1 MRLKFCFKINRFDI
15 TAQEFK
21 TNHEE
26 RNNLLKINHEL
37 NDELTHW
44 KDKIRLNK
52 NWDCSKR
59 MSNQYEQIFSCRNP
73 LKKKPISRAYFK
85 LWEILMDFPIFEKIK
100 LNDNCPTSVHLA
112 EGPGGFIDCLVDYYK
127 EKRIIHDKIHGITLM
142 SNETKVPSW
151 KLNDSFLKRNNI
163 ELHDKI
169 SGNLYNSGVVEK
181 FIDNVRS
188 ISKNSS
194 FITADGGF
202 DFSSDFNNQENQ
214 NYRLMLSQIYCALS
228 LQKENG
234 FFILKVFDL
243 FSEKTIHLLHD
254 CLAFYKFMYIIKP
267 NTSRPANSEKYILF
281 CNYVD
286 NFDENHTRIL
296 EYMKTFIEK
305 NENDLVF
312 EPDYTKTCETLSFM
326 IFLQKI
332 TEYNV
337 YYTFKQISHIKKTL
351 SVSVNKER
359 MDHILNNNLDKC
371 KKWCSY
377 YLIR

>member
-1 MRLKFCFKINRFDI
+1 
-15 TAQEFK
+15 
-21 TNHEE
+21 
-26 RNNLLKINHEL
+26 
-37 NDELTHW
+37 
-44 KDKIRLNK
+44 
-52 NWDCSKR
+52 
-59 MSNQYEQIFSCRNP
+59 
-73 LKKKPISRAYFK
+73 
-85 LWEILMDFPIFEKIK
+85 
-100 LNDNCPTSVHLA
+100 
-112 EGPGGFIDCLVDYYK
+112 
-127 EKRIIHDKIHGITLM
+127 
-142 SNETKVPSW
+142 
-151 KLNDSFLKRNNI
+151 
-163 ELHDKI
+163 
-169 SGNLYNSGVVEK
+169 
-181 FIDNVRS
+181 
-188 ISKNSS
+188 
-194 FITADGGF
+194 
-202 DFSSDFNNQENQ
+202 
-214 NYRLMLSQIYCALS
+214 MLSQIYCALS

-312 EPDYTKTCETLSFM
+312 EPDYTTIRETLSFM

-332 TEYNV
+332 TEYNI